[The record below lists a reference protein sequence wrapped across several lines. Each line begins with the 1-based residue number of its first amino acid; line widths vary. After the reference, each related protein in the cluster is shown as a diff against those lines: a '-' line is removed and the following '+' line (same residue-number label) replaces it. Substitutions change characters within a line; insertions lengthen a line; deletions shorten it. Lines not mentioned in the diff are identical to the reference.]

1 VITSPKLRPTRQR
14 VIAIR
19 GDCSGIALLEFALA
33 LPIFVGLTMV
43 GMETVNL
50 AYASQKVG
58 DVATLTT
65 DQIARIR
72 IGISEGDITESLNG
86 IKDIGSTMG
95 FAANGRIIVSSVQP
109 VLDSTGTVTNQRI
122 RWQRCSGALAVA
134 SSYGAAGA
142 SLGVAGIGPSG
153 RKIAAGPND
162 EVIFVEVV
170 YAYQPLI
177 SNSFL
182 GSRTLRSITGM
193 TVRERKVN
201 DVQSTGTASPCTQFS
216 A

>member
-1 VITSPKLRPTRQR
+1 MIGPKFRRRLSSLVADR
-14 VIAIR
+14 
-19 GDCSGIALLEFALA
+19 SGVAMLEFALTM
-33 LPIFVGLTMV
+33 PIFVALTMV

-58 DVATLTT
+58 DIATLTT

-72 IGISEGDITESLNG
+72 IGISEGDITESLDG
-86 IKDIGSTMG
+86 IKGIGSTMN

-109 VLDSTGTVTNQRI
+109 VVNSSGVVTDQKI
-122 RWQRCSGALAVA
+122 RWQRCSGALNVT
-134 SSYGAAGA
+134 SSYGVAGT
-142 SLGVAGIGPSG
+142 SLGTAGIGPAD
-153 RKIAAGPND
+153 RKIAAGPDD
-162 EVIFVEVV
+162 ELIFVEVV
-170 YAYQPLI
+170 YTYQPLI

-182 GSRTLRSITGM
+182 GTRTLRSITGM

-201 DVQSTGTASPCTQFS
+201 DVQSTGTASSCSTFS

>member
-1 VITSPKLRPTRQR
+1 M
-14 VIAIR
+14 
-19 GDCSGIALLEFALA
+19 EFALA

-109 VLDSTGTVTNQRI
+109 VLDLDRHGDQSEDPVATLFGRAGGGVVL
-122 RWQRCSGALAVA
+122 WRCRRVVGCC
-134 SSYGAAGA
+134 
-142 SLGVAGIGPSG
+142 GIGPSG

-182 GSRTLRSITGM
+182 GARTLRSITGM

>member
-1 VITSPKLRPTRQR
+1 VQIVITSPKLRPTRQR

-109 VLDSTGTVTNQRI
+109 ILDSAGTVT
-122 RWQRCSGALAVA
+122 

-182 GSRTLRSITGM
+182 GARTLRSITGM